1 MEKLHYIC
9 GRKVNHTVT
18 YRNNI
23 YGIFWNKICKTKPP
37 VLIPI
42 SPNKIYQ
49 LKIG

>member
-1 MEKLHYIC
+1 MKKLHYIF
-9 GRKVNHTVT
+9 GRKENPHFT

-42 SPNKIYQ
+42 SPNKRYQ